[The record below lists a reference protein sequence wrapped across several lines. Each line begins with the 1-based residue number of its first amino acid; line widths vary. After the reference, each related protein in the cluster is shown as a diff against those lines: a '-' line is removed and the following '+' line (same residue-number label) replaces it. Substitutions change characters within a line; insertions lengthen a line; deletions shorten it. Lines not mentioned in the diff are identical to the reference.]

1 MYALQGAFHFFS
13 HSYLMFSILTLKTL
27 LMNLGVKYMIQI
39 EEFMQTRRRK
49 ELGNESKEEKIR
61 NDRKKVESIIDN
73 SIIKKINFLLRS

>member
-1 MYALQGAFHFFS
+1 
-13 HSYLMFSILTLKTL
+13 
-27 LMNLGVKYMIQI
+27 MIQI